1 MNIKKSKV
9 YFKLGYFRIFHAD
22 PDIVGVDIYV
32 DDKLVAEDLVFGEA
46 TAYLPVLKNN
56 YKVSIYEAGTNNIL
70 LTRFVS
76 VATDEIITLA
86 LAGSKTSNEDGANF
100 LLIPDAHLI
109 INPEKSMLCFI
120 NLSPN
125 VPSVD
130 VTLTDGT
137 VLFSNVSY
145 REITPY
151 LSLDPGIYNLQI
163 RITGTSEVLLEVPN
177 IVLEA
182 DTYYSIYLI
191 GLLGGEPPLQTVF
204 LMDGFK

>member
-1 MNIKKSKV
+1 MNVKKSKV

-22 PDIVGVDIYV
+22 PNIPDVDIYV
-32 DDKLVAEDLVFGEA
+32 DDKLIATDLAFGE
-46 TAYLPVLKNN
+46 TTVYLPVLKDY
-56 YKVSIYEAGTNNIL
+56 YKVSIYEAGTNNML

-76 VATDEIITLA
+76 VASDEIITLA
-86 LAGSKTSNEDGANF
+86 LAESKTSSEDGANF

-109 INPEKSMLCFI
+109 IDPEKSMLCFI

-125 VPSVD
+125 APSVD

-137 VLFSNVSY
+137 VLFGDVSY
-145 REITPY
+145 QEITPY
-151 LSLDPGIYNLQI
+151 LSLDPGTYNLQI
-163 RITGTSEVLLEVPN
+163 RRTGTSEVLLEVPN

-204 LMDGFK
+204 TMDGFK